1 MGIINQN
8 NKDITITYSLKPK
21 QIKQLIADDLK
32 VPIDEIEI
40 DFIIEE
46 VGGDMMDRYPGHNE
60 VTKIK
65 VTHIK
70 KNKEV

>member
-8 NKDITITYSLKPK
+8 NKDITTTYSLKPK

-60 VTKIK
+60 VTKIT